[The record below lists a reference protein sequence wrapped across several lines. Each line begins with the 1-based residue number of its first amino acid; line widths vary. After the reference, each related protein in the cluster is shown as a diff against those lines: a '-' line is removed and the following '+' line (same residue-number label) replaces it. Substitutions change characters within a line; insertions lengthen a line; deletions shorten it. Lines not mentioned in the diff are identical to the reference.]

1 MAYIDPNQ
9 AAQINQTLNAMKS
22 TLQNISSGLSTLSPS
37 AVQQIAPSL
46 SSALSSAGSV
56 LGTTSQRISSAPT
69 PTQTPPAQQTLQQT
83 SQSSQDQ
90 YTQGM
95 QNLMAQMS
103 QLLAKY
109 QNPPTVDTSNISQI
123 YGQTASDLK
132 ARYEK
137 MLQDLQKK
145 QQEDQQK
152 LAGRY
157 AAAGFSEPGI
167 LGGQAAGVPGV
178 ATEGM
183 KELQSAQASDVTN
196 LQQAEAGDLNA
207 LAAAQASAEQQ
218 AQQQAIENYYR
229 QLQLMQSALEQQAN
243 LMAYKTPEQQL
254 AEEIQKQQIEKQLG
268 LYPYVKY
275 EQPKVETIKE
285 KDGSVWQVVYDNDG
299 NIISKTE
306 VLPSTPKE
314 TSTSELNKTALIRHL
329 ASLGLP
335 LTLAT
340 ENGELPKSALNKVV
354 AAGVPL
360 DVAEGI
366 WANIVAGNS
375 FEEIRQG
382 IRSQG
387 GDPSILDKF
396 VQALQGKT
404 SF

>member
-1 MAYIDPNQ
+1 MAYIDPNK

-56 LGTTSQRISSAPT
+56 LGTTSQRISPAPT

-83 SQSSQDQ
+83 LQQTPQQTPQSSQDQ

-109 QNPPTVDTSNISQI
+109 QNPPTADTSNISQI

-167 LGGQAAGVPGV
+167 LGGQAAGIPGV
-178 ATEGM
+178 ATKGM
-183 KELQSAQASDVTN
+183 KELESAQASDVTN

-207 LAAAQASAEQQ
+207 LAAAQAAAEQQ
-218 AQQQAIENYYR
+218 AQQQAIENYYK
-229 QLQLMQSALEQQAN
+229 QLQLMQSALGQQAN
-243 LMAYKTPEQQL
+243 LLGTIEPQTYQIGGRIYQKDPLTGQYTDITPPEIQAQLQKEEQQKGMS
-254 AEEIQKQQIEKQLG
+254 APFTDDQG
-268 LYPYVKY
+268 N
-275 EQPKVETIKE
+275 
-285 KDGSVWQVVYDNDG
+285 VWVYDANQQKLIKVGKTAPKQSSLQVITDKITG
-299 NIISKTE
+299 EPIYIFDKTTGEIIQLTGGGPSPFST
-306 VLPSTPKE
+306 STPQ
-314 TSTSELNKTALIRHL
+314 TASPSGFLSNLWSKIK
-329 ASLGLP
+329 SL
-335 LTLAT
+335 
-340 ENGELPKSALNKVV
+340 
-354 AAGVPL
+354 
-360 DVAEGI
+360 
-366 WANIVAGNS
+366 
-375 FEEIRQG
+375 F
-382 IRSQG
+382 
-387 GDPSILDKF
+387 
-396 VQALQGKT
+396 
-404 SF
+404 

>member
-1 MAYIDPNQ
+1 MAYIDPNK

-56 LGTTSQRISSAPT
+56 LGTASQRISSAPT

-83 SQSSQDQ
+83 PQQTLQPSQDQ

-109 QNPPTVDTSNISQI
+109 QNPPTADTSKISQI

-178 ATEGM
+178 ATKGM
-183 KELQSAQASDVTN
+183 KELQSAQASDITN

-207 LAAAQASAEQQ
+207 LAAAQAAAEQQ

-229 QLQLMQSALEQQAN
+229 QLQLMQSALGQQAN
-243 LMAYKTPEQQL
+243 LLGAIEPQTYQIGGRIYQKDPLTGQYTDITPPEVQTQLQKEEQQKGMS
-254 AEEIQKQQIEKQLG
+254 APFTDDQG
-268 LYPYVKY
+268 N
-275 EQPKVETIKE
+275 
-285 KDGSVWQVVYDNDG
+285 VWVYDANQQKLIKVGKVAPKQSSLQVITDKITG
-299 NIISKTE
+299 EPIYIFDKTTGE
-306 VLPSTPKE
+306 MIPLTGGSSSPFSPSTQQQAPVAPQVAPQSGFLPNLWSKI
-314 TSTSELNKTALIRHL
+314 K
-329 ASLGLP
+329 SL
-335 LTLAT
+335 
-340 ENGELPKSALNKVV
+340 
-354 AAGVPL
+354 
-360 DVAEGI
+360 
-366 WANIVAGNS
+366 
-375 FEEIRQG
+375 F
-382 IRSQG
+382 
-387 GDPSILDKF
+387 
-396 VQALQGKT
+396 
-404 SF
+404 